1 MYANNDIDNKQM
13 DCIEIA
19 SKISSWCEKN
29 YGYFSRSKSDKAQT
43 IKDN

>member
-19 SKISSWCEKN
+19 SNISSWCERN
-29 YGYFSRSKSDKAQT
+29 YGYFFKGWSARG
-43 IKDN
+43 I